1 MRIVIKRSYG
11 DAKKLKNFKEQ
22 LRRLKMELI
31 LQMNAEEA
39 IEVTKNGTLKALAE
53 SLKTHSKASTESA
66 EELPQA
72 PSMDCASSMP
82 IESPTQAPMP
92 GSAAPA
98 WTAGGGAVDDSTPQT
113 PTPQTT
119 AVPTEVK
126 SYTADELQ
134 KAAIGLMDKGVS
146 MDDIAALLGKHG
158 VSSLPELTPD
168 KFGAFAL
175 DLRQLGADI

>member
-1 MRIVIKRSYG
+1 MLLSG
-11 DAKKLKNFKEQ
+11 ATATQKKLKNFKEQ

-53 SLKTHSKASTESA
+53 SIRTHSKEGAESA

-82 IESPTQAPMP
+82 AETPMQAPMP
-92 GSAAPA
+92 DSTTPT
-98 WTAGGGAVDDSTPQT
+98 WTPGGGATDDSTPQT
-113 PTPQTT
+113 
-119 AVPTEVK
+119 AVPTEAK

-134 KAAIGLMDKGVS
+134 KAAIGLMDRGVS
-146 MDDIAALLGKHG
+146 MDAIAGVLNKLG
-158 VSSLPELTPD
+158 VATLPELTPD
-168 KFGAFAL
+168 KFGVFAL
-175 DLRQLGADI
+175 ELRQLGADI

>member
-1 MRIVIKRSYG
+1 
-11 DAKKLKNFKEQ
+11 
-22 LRRLKMELI
+22 MELI

-53 SLKTHSKASTESA
+53 SLKTFSK
-66 EELPQA
+66 ELPQT
-72 PSMDCASSMP
+72 PVMDCASAAP
-82 IESPTQAPMP
+82 VETPTQAPMP
-92 GSAAPA
+92 GSAAPV

-113 PTPQTT
+113 PTPQS

-134 KAAIGLMDKGVS
+134 KAAIALMDKGVS

>member
-1 MRIVIKRSYG
+1 
-11 DAKKLKNFKEQ
+11 
-22 LRRLKMELI
+22 MELI

-53 SLKTHSKASTESA
+53 SLKTFSK
-66 EELPQA
+66 
-72 PSMDCASSMP
+72 
-82 IESPTQAPMP
+82 
-92 GSAAPA
+92 
-98 WTAGGGAVDDSTPQT
+98 DDSTPQT
-113 PTPQTT
+113 PVMDCASAAPVETPTTAPKPESTTPTWTPGGGAMDDSTPQT
-119 AVPTEVK
+119 AVPTEAK

-134 KAAIGLMDKGVS
+134 KAAIALMDKGVS

>member
-1 MRIVIKRSYG
+1 
-11 DAKKLKNFKEQ
+11 
-22 LRRLKMELI
+22 MELI

-53 SLKTHSKASTESA
+53 SIKTHSKAGAESA
-66 EELPQA
+66 EELPHA

-82 IESPTQAPMP
+82 VETPTTAPMP
-92 GSAAPA
+92 ESAAPV
-98 WTAGGGAVDDSTPQT
+98 WTAGGGATDDS
-113 PTPQTT
+113 TPQTT
-119 AVPTEVK
+119 AVPTEAK

>member
-1 MRIVIKRSYG
+1 
-11 DAKKLKNFKEQ
+11 
-22 LRRLKMELI
+22 MELI

-53 SLKTHSKASTESA
+53 SIRTYSKASAEPA
-66 EELPQA
+66 EELSQA
-72 PSMDCASSMP
+72 PSVDCASPMP
-82 IESPTQAPMP
+82 AETPTTAPMP

-113 PTPQTT
+113 P
-119 AVPTEVK
+119 AVPTEAK

-146 MDDIAALLGKHG
+146 MDAIAGVLNKLG
-158 VSSLPELTPD
+158 VATLPELTPD

-175 DLRQLGADI
+175 ELRQLGADI

>member
-1 MRIVIKRSYG
+1 MKVVIKRSYG

-53 SLKTHSKASTESA
+53 SIRTHSREGAESA

-82 IESPTQAPMP
+82 VEIPTQAPMP
-92 GSAAPA
+92 ESTTPT
-98 WTAGGGAVDDSTPQT
+98 WTPGGGATDDSTPQT
-113 PTPQTT
+113 P
-119 AVPTEVK
+119 AVPTEAK

-146 MDDIAALLGKHG
+146 MDAIAGVLNKLG
-158 VSSLPELTPD
+158 VATLPELTPD

>member
-1 MRIVIKRSYG
+1 
-11 DAKKLKNFKEQ
+11 
-22 LRRLKMELI
+22 MELI

-53 SLKTHSKASTESA
+53 SIRAHGKASAEPA
-66 EELPQA
+66 EELPHA

-82 IESPTQAPMP
+82 AETPTQAPMP
-92 GSAAPA
+92 ESTTPT
-98 WTAGGGAVDDSTPQT
+98 WTPGGGATDDS
-113 PTPQTT
+113 TPQTT
-119 AVPTEVK
+119 AVPTEIK

-146 MDDIAALLGKHG
+146 MDAIAGVLNKLG
-158 VSSLPELTPD
+158 VATLPELTSD

-175 DLRQLGADI
+175 ELRQLGADI

>member
-1 MRIVIKRSYG
+1 
-11 DAKKLKNFKEQ
+11 
-22 LRRLKMELI
+22 MELI

-53 SLKTHSKASTESA
+53 SLKAFGK
-66 EELPQA
+66 ELPQT
-72 PSMDCASSMP
+72 SSTDCASAQP
-82 IESPTQAPMP
+82 VETPTQAPMP
-92 GSAAPA
+92 ESTTPN
-98 WTAGGGAVDDSTPQT
+98 WTPGGGATDDSTPQT
-113 PTPQTT
+113 
-119 AVPTEVK
+119 AVPTEAK

-134 KAAIGLMDKGVS
+134 KAAIALMDKGVS
-146 MDDIAALLGKHG
+146 MDDIAALLSKHG

>member
-1 MRIVIKRSYG
+1 
-11 DAKKLKNFKEQ
+11 
-22 LRRLKMELI
+22 MELI

-53 SLKTHSKASTESA
+53 SLKAFGK
-66 EELPQA
+66 ELPQT
-72 PSMDCASSMP
+72 SSTDCASAAP
-82 IESPTQAPMP
+82 VETPTQAPMP
-92 GSAAPA
+92 GSAAPV

-113 PTPQTT
+113 PAPQT
-119 AVPTEVK
+119 AVPTEAK

-134 KAAIGLMDKGVS
+134 KAAIALMDKGVS
-146 MDDIAALLGKHG
+146 MDDIAALLGKYG

-175 DLRQLGADI
+175 ELRQLGADI

>member
-1 MRIVIKRSYG
+1 
-11 DAKKLKNFKEQ
+11 
-22 LRRLKMELI
+22 MELI

-39 IEVTKNGTLKALAE
+39 IEVTQNGTLKALAE
-53 SLKTHSKASTESA
+53 SLKTFSKDDST
-66 EELPQA
+66 PQT
-72 PSMDCASSMP
+72 PVMDCASAAP
-82 IESPTQAPMP
+82 VETPTQAPMP
-92 GSAAPA
+92 GSAAPV

-113 PTPQTT
+113 PAPQT
-119 AVPTEVK
+119 AVPTEAK

-134 KAAIGLMDKGVS
+134 KAAIALMDKGVS

>member
-1 MRIVIKRSYG
+1 
-11 DAKKLKNFKEQ
+11 
-22 LRRLKMELI
+22 MELI

-53 SLKTHSKASTESA
+53 SLKTHSEASAESA

-82 IESPTQAPMP
+82 VETPTQAPMP
-92 GSAAPA
+92 ESTTPT
-98 WTAGGGAVDDSTPQT
+98 WTPGGGATDDSTPQT
-113 PTPQTT
+113 P
-119 AVPTEVK
+119 AVPTEAK

-146 MDDIAALLGKHG
+146 MDAIAGVLNKLG
-158 VSSLPELTPD
+158 VATLPELTPD

-175 DLRQLGADI
+175 ELRQLGADI

>member
-1 MRIVIKRSYG
+1 
-11 DAKKLKNFKEQ
+11 
-22 LRRLKMELI
+22 MELI

-53 SLKTHSKASTESA
+53 SIRTHSKASAEPA

-72 PSMDCASSMP
+72 PSKDCASSMP
-82 IESPTQAPMP
+82 VETPTQAPMP
-92 GSAAPA
+92 ESTTPT
-98 WTAGGGAVDDSTPQT
+98 WTAGGGATDDSTPQT
-113 PTPQTT
+113 
-119 AVPTEVK
+119 AVPTEAK

-134 KAAIGLMDKGVS
+134 KAAIALMDKGVS

>member
-1 MRIVIKRSYG
+1 
-11 DAKKLKNFKEQ
+11 
-22 LRRLKMELI
+22 MELI

-53 SLKTHSKASTESA
+53 SIRTHSKEGAESA

-82 IESPTQAPMP
+82 VEIPTQAPMP
-92 GSAAPA
+92 ESTTPT
-98 WTAGGGAVDDSTPQT
+98 WTPGGGATDDS
-113 PTPQTT
+113 TPQTT
-119 AVPTEVK
+119 AVPTEAK

-146 MDDIAALLGKHG
+146 MDAIAGVLNKLG
-158 VSSLPELTPD
+158 VATLPELTPD

-175 DLRQLGADI
+175 ELRQLGADI

>member
-1 MRIVIKRSYG
+1 
-11 DAKKLKNFKEQ
+11 
-22 LRRLKMELI
+22 MELI
-31 LQMNAEEA
+31 LQLNAGEA

-53 SLKTHSKASTESA
+53 SIRTHSKASAEPA
-66 EELPQA
+66 EELHQA

-82 IESPTQAPMP
+82 VETPTQAPMP
-92 GSAAPA
+92 ESTTPT
-98 WTAGGGAVDDSTPQT
+98 WTPGGGATDDSTPQ
-113 PTPQTT
+113 P
-119 AVPTEVK
+119 AVPTEAK

-134 KAAIGLMDKGVS
+134 KAAIALMDKGVS

>member
-1 MRIVIKRSYG
+1 
-11 DAKKLKNFKEQ
+11 
-22 LRRLKMELI
+22 MELI

-53 SLKTHSKASTESA
+53 SLKTHSKASA
-66 EELPQA
+66 EAADELPQA

-82 IESPTQAPMP
+82 VETPTTAPMP
-92 GSAAPA
+92 ESTTPT
-98 WTAGGGAVDDSTPQT
+98 WTPGGGATDDSTPQT
-113 PTPQTT
+113 
-119 AVPTEVK
+119 AVPTEAK

-134 KAAIGLMDKGVS
+134 KAAIALMDKGVS
-146 MDDIAALLGKHG
+146 MDNIAALLCKHG

>member
-1 MRIVIKRSYG
+1 
-11 DAKKLKNFKEQ
+11 
-22 LRRLKMELI
+22 MELI

-53 SLKTHSKASTESA
+53 SIRTHSKAGAEPA
-66 EELPQA
+66 EELSQA

-82 IESPTQAPMP
+82 IETPTQAPIP
-92 GSAAPA
+92 ESTTPT
-98 WTAGGGAVDDSTPQT
+98 WTPGGGATDDSA
-113 PTPQTT
+113 PQTT
-119 AVPTEVK
+119 AVPTEAK

-146 MDDIAALLGKHG
+146 MDAIAGVLNKLG
-158 VSSLPELTPD
+158 VATLPELTPD

-175 DLRQLGADI
+175 ELRQLGADI

>member
-1 MRIVIKRSYG
+1 
-11 DAKKLKNFKEQ
+11 
-22 LRRLKMELI
+22 MELI

-53 SLKTHSKASTESA
+53 SLKTHSKASAESA

-92 GSAAPA
+92 GSAAPT
-98 WTAGGGAVDDSTPQT
+98 WTPGGGATDDSTPQT
-113 PTPQTT
+113 
-119 AVPTEVK
+119 AVPTEAK

-134 KAAIGLMDKGVS
+134 KAAIALMDKGVS

>member
-1 MRIVIKRSYG
+1 
-11 DAKKLKNFKEQ
+11 
-22 LRRLKMELI
+22 MELI

-53 SLKTHSKASTESA
+53 SIKTHSKASAEST

-72 PSMDCASSMP
+72 PSMDCASAEP
-82 IESPTQAPMP
+82 VEIPTTAPMP
-92 GSAAPA
+92 ESTTPT
-98 WTAGGGAVDDSTPQT
+98 WTPGGGATDDSTPQT
-113 PTPQTT
+113 
-119 AVPTEVK
+119 AVPTEAK

-134 KAAIGLMDKGVS
+134 KAAIALMDKGVS

>member
-1 MRIVIKRSYG
+1 
-11 DAKKLKNFKEQ
+11 
-22 LRRLKMELI
+22 MELI

-53 SLKTHSKASTESA
+53 SLKTHGKASAESA

-72 PSMDCASSMP
+72 PSMDCASSQP
-82 IESPTQAPMP
+82 VETPTQAPMP
-92 GSAAPA
+92 ESTTPT
-98 WTAGGGAVDDSTPQT
+98 WTPGGGATDDSA
-113 PTPQTT
+113 PQTT
-119 AVPTEVK
+119 AVPTEAK

-146 MDDIAALLGKHG
+146 MDAIAGVLNKLG
-158 VSSLPELTPD
+158 VATLPELTPD

-175 DLRQLGADI
+175 ELRQLGAGI

>member
-1 MRIVIKRSYG
+1 
-11 DAKKLKNFKEQ
+11 
-22 LRRLKMELI
+22 MELI

-53 SLKTHSKASTESA
+53 SIRTHSKASAEPA

-72 PSMDCASSMP
+72 PSMDCASAQP
-82 IESPTQAPMP
+82 VDTPTQAPTP
-92 GSAAPA
+92 ESTTPT
-98 WTAGGGAVDDSTPQT
+98 WTPGGGATDDSA
-113 PTPQTT
+113 PQTT
-119 AVPTEVK
+119 AVPTEAK

-146 MDDIAALLGKHG
+146 MDAIAGVLNKLG
-158 VSSLPELTPD
+158 VATLPELTPD

-175 DLRQLGADI
+175 ELRQLGADI

>member
-1 MRIVIKRSYG
+1 
-11 DAKKLKNFKEQ
+11 
-22 LRRLKMELI
+22 MELI

-53 SLKTHSKASTESA
+53 SLKTHSKEGAESA
-66 EELPQA
+66 DELQKA
-72 PSMDCASSMP
+72 PSLDCASSMP
-82 IESPTQAPMP
+82 VETPTTAPMP
-92 GSAAPA
+92 ESTTPT
-98 WTAGGGAVDDSTPQT
+98 WTPGGGATDDS
-113 PTPQTT
+113 TPQTT
-119 AVPTEVK
+119 AVPTEAK

-134 KAAIGLMDKGVS
+134 KAAIALMDKGVS

>member
-1 MRIVIKRSYG
+1 
-11 DAKKLKNFKEQ
+11 
-22 LRRLKMELI
+22 MELI

-53 SLKTHSKASTESA
+53 SIRTHGKASAESA

-82 IESPTQAPMP
+82 VETPTQAPMP
-92 GSAAPA
+92 ESTTPA
-98 WTAGGGAVDDSTPQT
+98 WTPGGGATDDSTPQT
-113 PTPQTT
+113 
-119 AVPTEVK
+119 AVPTEAK
-126 SYTADELQ
+126 SYTADEIQ
-134 KAAIGLMDKGVS
+134 KAAIALMDKGVS

>member
-1 MRIVIKRSYG
+1 
-11 DAKKLKNFKEQ
+11 
-22 LRRLKMELI
+22 MELI

-53 SLKTHSKASTESA
+53 SIKTHGKASAESA

-82 IESPTQAPMP
+82 VE
-92 GSAAPA
+92 
-98 WTAGGGAVDDSTPQT
+98 T
-113 PTPQTT
+113 PTTAPQA
-119 AVPTEVK
+119 AVPTEAK

-134 KAAIGLMDKGVS
+134 KAAIALMDRGVS

-158 VSSLPELTPD
+158 VSSLPELTPG

>member
-1 MRIVIKRSYG
+1 MLLSG
-11 DAKKLKNFKEQ
+11 ATATQKKLKNFKEQ

-53 SLKTHSKASTESA
+53 SLKTFSKDDSV
-66 EELPQA
+66 PQA
-72 PSMDCASSMP
+72 PSMDCASSQP
-82 IESPTQAPMP
+82 VETPTQAPMP
-92 GSAAPA
+92 ESTTPT
-98 WTAGGGAVDDSTPQT
+98 WTPGGGATDDS
-113 PTPQTT
+113 TPQTT
-119 AVPTEVK
+119 AVPTEAK

-146 MDDIAALLGKHG
+146 MDAIAGVLNKLG
-158 VSSLPELTPD
+158 VATLPELTPD

-175 DLRQLGADI
+175 ELRQLGADI

>member
-1 MRIVIKRSYG
+1 
-11 DAKKLKNFKEQ
+11 
-22 LRRLKMELI
+22 MELI

-53 SLKTHSKASTESA
+53 SLKTHGKASAESA

-72 PSMDCASSMP
+72 PSMDCASAAP
-82 IESPTQAPMP
+82 VETPTTAPMP
-92 GSAAPA
+92 ESTTPT
-98 WTAGGGAVDDSTPQT
+98 WTPGGGATDDSTPQT
-113 PTPQTT
+113 AVPTPQS

-126 SYTADELQ
+126 SYTSDELQ
-134 KAAIGLMDKGVS
+134 KAAIALMDKGVS

>member
-1 MRIVIKRSYG
+1 
-11 DAKKLKNFKEQ
+11 
-22 LRRLKMELI
+22 MELI

-53 SLKTHSKASTESA
+53 SIKTHGKE
-66 EELPQA
+66 PHQA

-82 IESPTQAPMP
+82 VETPTQVPMP
-92 GSAAPA
+92 ESTTPT
-98 WTAGGGAVDDSTPQT
+98 WTPGGGATDDS
-113 PTPQTT
+113 TPQTT
-119 AVPTEVK
+119 AVPTEAK

-134 KAAIGLMDKGVS
+134 KAAIALMDKGVS
-146 MDDIAALLGKHG
+146 MDDIAALLCKHG